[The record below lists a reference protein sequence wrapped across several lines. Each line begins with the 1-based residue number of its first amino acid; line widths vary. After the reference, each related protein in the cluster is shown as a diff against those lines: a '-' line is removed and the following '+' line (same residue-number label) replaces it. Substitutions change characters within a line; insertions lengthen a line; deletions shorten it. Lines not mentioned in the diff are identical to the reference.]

1 MRLIDYLK
9 EKFLNELGF
18 SEDTFILPD
27 PCGIPMGGS
36 GICARPVDML
46 KIIYLISKDGVYN
59 DKQLIPAD
67 YIKAARMKQSDPY
80 GKSGTLEEMQGY
92 GYQIWITRNGG
103 YALYGMAGQL
113 ALYVPDKDIYM
124 VTTADTLDVKAA
136 YSAYMM
142 PSGKKSIIKSM
153 TKHLLI
159 TKLMHSLQNT
169 IPLLTAVNCSAL
181 RTALLPHMRI

>member
-1 MRLIDYLK
+1 MGSFFTVKPVHAPGTQFSYDTSSTHVLGALIERLSGMRLIDYLK

-80 GKSGTLEEMQGY
+80 GKSGTLEKCRVMVIRY
-92 GYQIWITRNGG
+92 GSHATAD
-103 YALYGMAGQL
+103 ALYGMAGQL
-113 ALYVPDKDIYM
+113 ALYVLIR
-124 VTTADTLDVKAA
+124 T
-136 YSAYMM
+136 
-142 PSGKKSIIKSM
+142 SIW
-153 TKHLLI
+153 
-159 TKLMHSLQNT
+159 
-169 IPLLTAVNCSAL
+169 
-181 RTALLPHMRI
+181 

>member
-1 MRLIDYLK
+1 MLTIRDMLTMRTCHDSTTYKTAGITDWVGSFFTVKPVHAPGTQFSYDTSSTHVLGALIERLSGMRLIDYLK

-67 YIKAARMKQSDPY
+67 YIKAARMKQSDRYLGGNAGLWLSDMDHTQRRICPLWY
-80 GKSGTLEEMQGY
+80 GGTAC
-92 GYQIWITRNGG
+92 
-103 YALYGMAGQL
+103 AL
-113 ALYVPDKDIYM
+113 
-124 VTTADTLDVKAA
+124 
-136 YSAYMM
+136 
-142 PSGKKSIIKSM
+142 
-153 TKHLLI
+153 
-159 TKLMHSLQNT
+159 
-169 IPLLTAVNCSAL
+169 CS
-181 RTALLPHMRI
+181 

>member
-1 MRLIDYLK
+1 
-9 EKFLNELGF
+9 
-18 SEDTFILPD
+18 
-27 PCGIPMGGS
+27 MGGS

-103 YALYGMAGQL
+103 YAS
-113 ALYVPDKDIYM
+113 M
-124 VTTADTLDVKAA
+124 VWRDSLRFMFLIRT
-136 YSAYMM
+136 
-142 PSGKKSIIKSM
+142 SIW
-153 TKHLLI
+153 
-159 TKLMHSLQNT
+159 
-169 IPLLTAVNCSAL
+169 
-181 RTALLPHMRI
+181 